1 VVNNADMKQTISFT
15 AIIEKSDDGWYVG
28 QIQEVPEALSQGKT
42 INELMDNLSDA
53 LHLVFEAK
61 KESVVKEYSGR
72 KVLKRRL
79 MIAQA

>member
-1 VVNNADMKQTISFT
+1 
-15 AIIEKSDDGWYVG
+15 
-28 QIQEVPEALSQGKT
+28 
-42 INELMDNLSDA
+42 MDNLSDA
-53 LHLVFEAK
+53 LYLVFEAK

>member
-28 QIQEVPEALSQGKT
+28 KT

-53 LHLVFEAK
+53 LYLVFEAK